1 MIMSQ
6 RKRKMANE
14 PEGVAVTNQF
24 GDDDDGHHRHLS
36 QTKSEKR
43 GKEGSKKKKN
53 PRRKCSLFPLTENNW
68 RKKTVQLKTLES
80 SHAN

>member
-43 GKEGSKKKKN
+43 GKEGSKKKKPSTQMFAISTN
-53 PRRKCSLFPLTENNW
+53 WKQLEKKNSPIKNAGEQPR
-68 RKKTVQLKTLES
+68 
-80 SHAN
+80 

>member
-1 MIMSQ
+1 
-6 RKRKMANE
+6 MANE

-43 GKEGSKKKKN
+43 GKEGVRYYLASIDLKLGEKI
-53 PRRKCSLFPLTENNW
+53 RKGEEMDS
-68 RKKTVQLKTLES
+68 
-80 SHAN
+80 